1 VAEGVE
7 PREPGEPGDR
17 VDDRR
22 PSGRTGGGERS
33 VPAGDPADGQA
44 AEAADG
50 VSPPALTRA
59 ARVRRLL
66 GAAFSLLVAL
76 GMLAL
81 SVKFLE

>member
-1 VAEGVE
+1 
-7 PREPGEPGDR
+7 
-17 VDDRR
+17 
-22 PSGRTGGGERS
+22 
-33 VPAGDPADGQA
+33 
-44 AEAADG
+44 